1 MNKATKNYK
10 SGKIICGWENRLN
23 ISRARQEAMKPF
35 LDAYA
40 KNIRTKRALTTVGI
54 VFTIPAITGLAE
66 AGYNGVKFFFCHI
79 NQSFKF

>member
-1 MNKATKNYK
+1 
-10 SGKIICGWENRLN
+10 
-23 ISRARQEAMKPF
+23 MKPF